1 MKPIVSVII
10 TTFNRPQYL
19 AEAIDS
25 VLIQDFKA
33 LELIVINDASTD
45 GKTEEII
52 LLYKDKDQ
60 RVKYIKNERNLNSVR
75 SLNAGL
81 KSASGKYIAI
91 LDDDDAWIYKGK
103 LSQQVKFLED
113 NKDYILVGTNIIA
126 VEAEKGREI
135 VKSNYALT
143 DDKIRKSIFLDNPF
157 AHSSVMYRREESL
170 SIGGY
175 DENLKRGKDYDLWLR
190 LGKLGKMAVLP
201 GFWVKYRIDT
211 SSRENAIKVKRND
224 SRVKLTIM
232 KKHAGEY
239 PGFTLPFLIEW
250 ARYIIFSII
259 YLF

>member
-143 DDKIRKSIFLDNPF
+143 DDKIRKSIF
-157 AHSSVMYRREESL
+157 
-170 SIGGY
+170 
-175 DENLKRGKDYDLWLR
+175 
-190 LGKLGKMAVLP
+190 
-201 GFWVKYRIDT
+201 
-211 SSRENAIKVKRND
+211 
-224 SRVKLTIM
+224 
-232 KKHAGEY
+232 
-239 PGFTLPFLIEW
+239 
-250 ARYIIFSII
+250 
-259 YLF
+259 